1 MLITKVTREIKR
13 EVTNICYLAREKFK
27 INFHFEQQNVF
38 FFLPIKKIKNKR
50 NKIYRLGRKQILKK
64 YFHNLSRPLH
74 GLLSS
79 IVNGR

>member
-13 EVTNICYLAREKFK
+13 EVTNICCLAREKFK
-27 INFHFEQQNVF
+27 IKFHFEQQNVS

-64 YFHNLSRPLH
+64 YFDDFSHALH

-79 IVNGR
+79 KK